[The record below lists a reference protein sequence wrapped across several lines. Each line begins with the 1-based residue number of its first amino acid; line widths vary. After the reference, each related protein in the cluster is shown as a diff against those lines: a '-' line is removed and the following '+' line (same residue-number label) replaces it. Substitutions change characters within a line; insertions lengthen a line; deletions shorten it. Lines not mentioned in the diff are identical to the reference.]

1 MEHFER
7 KLESQQ
13 IYQGKI
19 LSLRCDK
26 VELEDGRTAFREVI
40 DHHGGV
46 AILAVDD
53 QDHILFVSQFRY
65 AVGEQLLELPAGKL
79 ELGENPRACGIR
91 ELEEECGCTA
101 DEFFLLGRMYPTCA
115 YDTETI
121 HIFFARGL
129 HPAKQHLDDGEFLT
143 VKRIPAQEAFR
154 MVLEGE
160 LPDGKTQ
167 LGILKYKAL
176 RDAGRL

>member
-40 DHHGGV
+40 D
-46 AILAVDD
+46 
-53 QDHILFVSQFRY
+53 
-65 AVGEQLLELPAGKL
+65 QLLELPAGKL